1 MVRVV
6 DLTKPNSI
14 RPMYNPIKNPK
25 TLNFC
30 TNFHKPTKHV
40 QFSFFTLKD
49 HSQTPLQSQNPQYQ
63 QNLNHSISINSS
75 HSPRSNLHIVP
86 ENYIHLP
93 LKAPIVVLKLSKK
106 MTGSSRHQIWF
117 VVRPSI
123 FIVPQSFFRYLQ
135 SRPSRFCSFSLS
147 HRFRY
152 ASSDFALFM
161 VQI

>member
-6 DLTKPNSI
+6 VLPKPNSI

-63 QNLNHSISINSS
+63 QNLNHSISITSS
-75 HSPRSNLHIVP
+75 HSPRSNLPTVSK
-86 ENYIHLP
+86 NYINLP
-93 LKAPIVVLKLSKK
+93 LKAPIVALKLSEKT
-106 MTGSSRHQIWF
+106 TGSSLSQIWF
-117 VVRPSI
+117 VVRLSI
-123 FIVPQSFFRYLQ
+123 FIVPQSFFLYEY
-135 SRPSRFCSFSLS
+135 FSNVIKI
-147 HRFRY
+147 
-152 ASSDFALFM
+152 LF
-161 VQI
+161 IFS